1 MAWTRLSGYIFVDIQ
16 QIIAYHN
23 AINKVQNSFVRTAL
37 LIQRH
42 LLHVSLFSVFF
53 REAILNILVVRQD
66 V

>member
-1 MAWTRLSGYIFVDIQ
+1 LSGYISVDIK

-23 AINKVQNSFVRTAL
+23 TTNKVQNSFVRTTL
-37 LIQRH
+37 LIQ
-42 LLHVSLFSVFF
+42 LLLLLVSFFSAFF